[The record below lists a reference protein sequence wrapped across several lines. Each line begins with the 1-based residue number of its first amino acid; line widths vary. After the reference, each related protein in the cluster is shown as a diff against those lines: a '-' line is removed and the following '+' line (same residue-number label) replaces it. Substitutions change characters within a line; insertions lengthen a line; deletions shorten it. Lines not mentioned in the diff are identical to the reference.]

1 MGKLIFILPLIGV
14 LMYLLYIGGYLV
26 INSKSAVMYIGSGR
40 GKRARFSG
48 CNGYIKR
55 VVKFKEN
62 REYHFTL
69 STELSKGEVSVELL
83 DKRGMSVLCLDSGVG
98 EGSITPEAKKRY
110 DLVIR
115 FQSASGSYELD
126 WDV

>member
-14 LMYLLYIGGYLV
+14 LLYLLYVGGYLV
-26 INSKSAVMYIGSGR
+26 INSKSAVMYIGSRR
-40 GKRARFSG
+40 GKRARFSD

-62 REYHFTL
+62 REYHFVL

-83 DKRGMSVLCLDSGVG
+83 DRCGISVLCLDSSVG
-98 EGSITPEAKKRY
+98 KGSITPEVKRRY

-115 FQSASGSYELD
+115 FESASGSYELD
-126 WDV
+126 WL

>member
-1 MGKLIFILPLIGV
+1 M
-14 LMYLLYIGGYLV
+14 LL
-26 INSKSAVMYIGSGR
+26 YIGSGR
-40 GKRARFSG
+40 GKRVRFLG

-62 REYHFTL
+62 RKYYFTL

-83 DKRGMSVLCLDSGVG
+83 DRSGISVLCLDSGVG
-98 EGSITPEAKKRY
+98 EGSITPEAKRRY

-126 WDV
+126 WL